1 MVTLQHAAMAR
12 LRQPRKELPMRA
24 SITVALTG
32 VALVA
37 LAACSKPAPATAPGS
52 PSAAASASAPG
63 PIAANQLPHRKPG
76 LWRQVMTM
84 DGTAPAGPGMQ
95 LCVDEASEAKMSAFA
110 QRMPG
115 AGHCPPAQ
123 FTRNLDGSVSFS
135 ESCDAGANGKSTS
148 TGVIKGSM
156 NSGYTEEIDTQY
168 SGSSVAS
175 LNGDHK
181 MTITA
186 TWVGPCAPG
195 QRGGDLILA
204 NGMKRNVLDSEPA
217 TTGAGN

>member
-1 MVTLQHAAMAR
+1 MRPSIAAVLMGA
-12 LRQPRKELPMRA
+12 
-24 SITVALTG
+24 ALS
-32 VALVA
+32 AI
-37 LAACSKPAPATAPGS
+37 AACNKTEP
-52 PSAAASASAPG
+52 AAASGSASGSGSASAPG
-63 PIAANQLPHRKPG
+63 PLTAGQMPHRKPG

-115 AGHCPPAQ
+115 AVHCPPAQ
-123 FTRNLDGSVSFS
+123 FTRNMDGSISFA
-135 ESCDAGANGKSTS
+135 ESCDTGANGKSAS
-148 TGVIKGSM
+148 TGTIKGDF

-168 SGSSVAS
+168 SGSRMAS

-186 TWVGPCAPG
+186 TWLGACAPG

-204 NGMKRNVLDSEPA
+204 NGMKRNMLDDAAA
-217 TTGAGN
+217 TPGGGK